1 MVKQEA
7 STSDIAGW
15 QPMGSIDEAREGTK
29 VRIIADEGVLK
40 TRMNRTAAGAD
51 AAVNYVSGHAGK
63 EGTICM
69 VDTGNVAV
77 KFGGGGSCAFPW
89 DALMVKNKED
99 SLDFPK
105 QDLIAS
111 EDSELSLSAEEEAQI
126 AAAITESLAIQQLE
140 PAHTDSAHDSQL
152 HTTISR
158 IGDVCA
164 DHGILSPVV
173 GVGKATLLPLMEAAS
188 ATGIQDI
195 ESHAYMATEL
205 ASRVV
210 GSGANEH
217 GLTVDEAGA
226 LTLYTMESELYA
238 TLNGLLSNRDRSRL
252 KPYFSYMRLLL
263 EARAKLPVFKGV
275 VWRGVKKDLRSK
287 FRAGDEIF
295 WWAFSSTTK
304 QVNLCCH
311 GPGGPPPAC
320 SGVEVLEVLK
330 IVGV

>member
-1 MVKQEA
+1 
-7 STSDIAGW
+7 
-15 QPMGSIDEAREGTK
+15 
-29 VRIIADEGVLK
+29 
-40 TRMNRTAAGAD
+40 
-51 AAVNYVSGHAGK
+51 
-63 EGTICM
+63 
-69 VDTGNVAV
+69 
-77 KFGGGGSCAFPW
+77 
-89 DALMVKNKED
+89 
-99 SLDFPK
+99 
-105 QDLIAS
+105 
-111 EDSELSLSAEEEAQI
+111 
-126 AAAITESLAIQQLE
+126 
-140 PAHTDSAHDSQL
+140 
-152 HTTISR
+152 
-158 IGDVCA
+158 
-164 DHGILSPVV
+164 
-173 GVGKATLLPLMEAAS
+173 MEAAS

-205 ASRVV
+205 ASRVL

-304 QVNLCCH
+304 QVSTLNKSSFL
-311 GPGGPPPAC
+311 GKQGERTQFLIEVDR
-320 SGVEVLEVLK
+320 GVDLQHYSIFQGEASESEVLLYPGTKLK
-330 IVGV
+330 VVDVTDLGNSLFQVHLRELPVPVKLFA